1 MKSFDIQEYMS
12 GGIARIVK
20 RTLAATVKNP
30 RESAF
35 VVKYAAASAKASARR
50 RLLEEQGTHVPPF
63 LIASIT
69 SRCNLHC
76 KGCYSRE
83 NHGVEDCAPKNQLTA
98 GEWGRIFGEAKDLGI
113 GFILLAGGE
122 PMLRR
127 DVLDAAAGVPE
138 IVFPVFTNGVFI
150 TPQDFARFDAHR
162 NLIPV
167 LSIEGDKAH
176 TDARRGDGIYD
187 RQMQNMAQMQE
198 TGLFFGASVTVT
210 KENLELVMSE
220 DFVRGL
226 AQTGCG
232 LVIYVEYV
240 PVSAGSEGLAPD
252 DNDRRH
258 MAARLES
265 LRSKLPDMLFL
276 SFPGDE
282 HLTGGCLAAGRGFFH
297 ISSHGDAEPCP
308 FSPYSD
314 TNIRDCT
321 LLEAL
326 QSGLFRRL
334 QDSGVLLQD
343 HQGGCV
349 LFAQEQF
356 VRENAGK

>member
-1 MKSFDIQEYMS
+1 MQSFAIQEYMS

-35 VVKYAAASAKASARR
+35 VVKYAAASSMAAARR
-50 RLLEEQGTHVPPF
+50 RELETQGTHIPPF

-83 NHGVEDCAPKNQLTA
+83 NHATEDCAPKNQLTA
-98 GEWGRIFGEAKDLGI
+98 AEWERIFGEAKDLGI

-127 DVLDAAAGVPE
+127 DVLDAASRVPQ

-150 TPQDFARFDAHR
+150 TPQDFARFDASR

-167 LSIEGDKAH
+167 LSIEGDRAH
-176 TDARRGDGIYD
+176 TDARRGEGIYS
-187 RQMQNMAQMQE
+187 RQMQNMAQMQKM
-198 TGLFFGASVTVT
+198 GLFFGVSVTVT

-220 DFVRGL
+220 DFVKGL
-226 AQTGCG
+226 ARTGCG

-240 PVSAGSEGLAPD
+240 PVDARSEGLAPD
-252 DNDRRH
+252 DKDRER
-258 MAARLES
+258 MAERLGS
-265 LRSKLPDMLFL
+265 LRGVLPDTLFL

-321 LLEAL
+321 LLDAL

-349 LFAQEQF
+349 LFAQEEF
-356 VRENAGK
+356 VRESAKK